1 MNVNRRFGTDES
13 VPYAKH
19 NVFLIQ
25 YSLAICDQ
33 GGTHECISYE
43 HILINSN
50 LMIHS
55 HLFSMSLPQ
64 SKELSMKKSRQIVIC
79 FAVLMILTGAAVFS
93 YPFVSNA
100 LANRNA
106 SVAVQEYNE
115 SVNALE
121 RVEIDA
127 IKEAAKAYN
136 EQLESV
142 LGKNAQGEGIARD
155 SYIDLIQLGDALGY
169 ITIPKIDLNLPIYEG
184 TGADVLTH
192 GIGHLSETSY
202 PLGGES
208 THSALS
214 GHRGLAEAELFTN
227 LDKLTLGDRFYLHIL
242 DETLAY
248 QVDQIL
254 TVEPDQVEALDV
266 VEGEDLCTL
275 ITCTPMGINSHRL
288 LVRGTRVEYD
298 GEEAAQSSDLYRS
311 VHTGTAVRRLVV
323 IWPWLALAAMIA
335 IGAEAL
341 LMLVLLKRLKEQRE
355 DD

>member
-1 MNVNRRFGTDES
+1 MT
-13 VPYAKH
+13 
-19 NVFLIQ
+19 
-25 YSLAICDQ
+25 
-33 GGTHECISYE
+33 
-43 HILINSN
+43 
-50 LMIHS
+50 
-55 HLFSMSLPQ
+55 
-64 SKELSMKKSRQIVIC
+64 KSRQIVVF

-106 SVAVQEYNE
+106 SVAVQEYNA
-115 SVNALE
+115 SVSSLQRE
-121 RVEIDA
+121 EIDA

-136 EQLESV
+136 DQLESV
-142 LGKNAQGEGIARD
+142 IGKNAQGEGVAQD
-155 SYIDLIQLGDALGY
+155 SYIDLIQLGDAIGY

-214 GHRGLAEAELFTN
+214 GHRGMAEAELFTN
-227 LDKLTLGDRFYLHIL
+227 LDKLAQGDRFYLHIL
-242 DETLAY
+242 DEVLAY
-248 QVDQIL
+248 QVDQVL
-254 TVEPDQVEALDV
+254 VVEPHQVEALEI

-275 ITCTPMGINSHRL
+275 VTCTPMGINSHRL
-288 LVRGTRVEYD
+288 LVRGTRVEYE
-298 GEEAAQSSDLYRS
+298 GEEASGSNALYRS
-311 VHTGTAVRRLVV
+311 VHTGTAVRRLVE

-335 IGAEAL
+335 IGIEAL
-341 LMLVLLKRLKEQRE
+341 LMLALLKRCAEQRE

>member
-1 MNVNRRFGTDES
+1 MT
-13 VPYAKH
+13 
-19 NVFLIQ
+19 
-25 YSLAICDQ
+25 
-33 GGTHECISYE
+33 
-43 HILINSN
+43 
-50 LMIHS
+50 
-55 HLFSMSLPQ
+55 
-64 SKELSMKKSRQIVIC
+64 KSRQIVVF

-106 SVAVQEYNE
+106 SVAVQEYNA
-115 SVNALE
+115 SVSSLGRE
-121 RVEIDA
+121 DIDA

-136 EQLESV
+136 DQLERV
-142 LGKNAQGEGIARD
+142 VGKNAQGEGAVQD

-169 ITIPKIDLNLPIYEG
+169 ITIPKIDVNLPIYEG
-184 TGADVLTH
+184 TGYDVLTH

-227 LDKLTLGDRFYLHIL
+227 LDKLEVGDRFYLHVL
-242 DETLAY
+242 DEVLAY
-248 QVDQIL
+248 QVDQVL
-254 TVEPDQVEALDV
+254 VVEPDQVEALEI

-275 ITCTPMGINSHRL
+275 VTCTPIGINSHRL
-288 LVRGTRVEYD
+288 LVRGTRVEYE
-298 GEEAAQSSDLYRS
+298 GEEASGSNDLYRS
-311 VHTGTAVRRLVV
+311 VHTGTAVRRLVE

-335 IGAEAL
+335 MGIEAL
-341 LMLVLLKRLKEQRE
+341 LMLALLKRLREQRE

>member
-1 MNVNRRFGTDES
+1 MT
-13 VPYAKH
+13 
-19 NVFLIQ
+19 
-25 YSLAICDQ
+25 
-33 GGTHECISYE
+33 
-43 HILINSN
+43 
-50 LMIHS
+50 
-55 HLFSMSLPQ
+55 
-64 SKELSMKKSRQIVIC
+64 KSRQIVVF

-106 SVAVQEYNE
+106 SMAVQEYNA
-115 SVNALE
+115 SVSSLQRE
-121 RVEIDA
+121 EIDA

-136 EQLESV
+136 DQLESV
-142 LGKNAQGEGIARD
+142 IGKNAQGEGVAQD

-214 GHRGLAEAELFTN
+214 GHRGMAEAELFTN
-227 LDKLTLGDRFYLHIL
+227 LDKLAQGDRFYLNIL
-242 DETLAY
+242 DEVLAY
-248 QVDQIL
+248 QVDQVL
-254 TVEPDQVEALDV
+254 VVEPHQVEALDI

-275 ITCTPMGINSHRL
+275 VTCTPMGINSHRL
-288 LVRGTRVEYD
+288 LVRGTRVEYE
-298 GEEAAQSSDLYRS
+298 GEEASGSNALYRS
-311 VHTGTAVRRLVV
+311 VHTGTAVRRLVE

-335 IGAEAL
+335 IGIEAL
-341 LMLVLLKRLKEQRE
+341 LMLALLKRCAEQRE